1 MKALRELI
9 TAVLFGTRNDACP
22 RRNAKGD
29 HGSATTDYV
38 LMLAV
43 TIGIAVGVGAIITPM
58 IIDAANS
65 IDLGVE

>member
-9 TAVLFGTRNDACP
+9 TEVLFRKRNDACGRP
-22 RRNAKGD
+22 KVNGD
-29 HGSATTDYV
+29 RGSATTDYV

-43 TIGIAVGVGAIITPM
+43 TIGIAVGVGAIVTPM

>member
-9 TAVLFGTRNDACP
+9 TEVLFGKRKDACM
-22 RRNAKGD
+22 RRKAD
-29 HGSATTDYV
+29 RDCGSATTDYV

-43 TIGIAVGVGAIITPM
+43 TIGIAVAVGAIVTPM

-65 IDLGVE
+65 IDLGGE